1 MPSRF
6 DSSAEPPSK
15 PTKPPDQGAWPSRTP
30 SDRPWRRPAPG
41 PPRTY
46 QQWDPE
52 PTSEPERRRLHLR
65 PVWIVLLFLIPCLAL
80 TAYYLNEQQNILAG
94 GTESMLPS
102 AGYAFVLL
110 LINLDLI
117 GLVVLTLLLSRSLIK
132 AYFER
137 RHRLVGSG
145 FRAKLVAAFIGFAL
159 VPTVLLALVASG
171 LVNKAVD
178 VWFSDQIEV
187 VLKDS
192 YEVARLH
199 HEGLMVLAVNSARA
213 ISREIY
219 REDMLVP
226 EQRELLS
233 ATMARKRAE
242 HNLAGVEV
250 FSYKMETLTKA
261 MDPQVPPAVLDLPIG
276 QLVLQIIKGNQ
287 ELTSVQEAQNGRL
300 IRAGIPIASNTI
312 LGEVDGV
319 VVVDAYVP
327 ESLLAKMETI
337 AKQYTEYR
345 QVKAMK
351 NPIKAGAYLFV
362 GVITVLILFGATWF
376 GFYVARGITV
386 PIQRLAEATE
396 AIAHGDL
403 GVRIK
408 VKAADEIG
416 TLVDSFNRMTD
427 DLRSSKSKLEE
438 ANISLRQSNLEIDD
452 RRAYTQ
458 AVVDT
463 IAAGVLSIDRTG
475 MITTINPSAE
485 RILGVPA
492 DRFRAKP
499 VSEGFKELGVE
510 LFQSAYDK
518 VLADNLDSY
527 SCEGPMDVQGKILT
541 IGLNLSRMKNE
552 AGRHLGFVL
561 VFEDLTELIK
571 AQKTAAWQEVAQRIA
586 HEIKNPLTPIQLSAQ
601 RLRKKFFEKSP
612 DFEHVFDD
620 STEVIVNEVNS
631 LKRMLDE
638 FSKYARMPAPQMVRQ
653 SLHDVIRAVIALYV
667 AAHRDIEFVLD
678 LDETL
683 PMVNFDREQ
692 INRAFVN
699 LFDNAIQSM
708 NQKGRIWITSQY
720 DSKRHRAVVSV
731 ADEGVGINPEDQ
743 DKMFVPY
750 FSRKRTGTGLG
761 LAIVHRIVT
770 DHDGQIWA
778 GNNQPKG
785 AVFTLELPV

>member
-1 MPSRF
+1 MPGPL
-6 DSSAEPPSK
+6 EPPK
-15 PTKPPDQGAWPSRTP
+15 LKEGQAPDRGPGQAQAARA
-30 SDRPWRRPAPG
+30 RPWQRPAPESQG
-41 PPRTY
+41 TRPA
-46 QQWDPE
+46 WDQDAA
-52 PTSEPERRRLHLR
+52 SEPEGRRLHFR
-65 PVWIVLLFLIPCLAL
+65 PVWIVLALLIPCLAL
-80 TAYYLNEQQNILAG
+80 TVYYLNEQQNIVPG
-94 GTESMLPS
+94 SGSESLLPS

-110 LINLDLI
+110 LINLDMI
-117 GLVVLTLLLSRSLIK
+117 GLVVLVLLLSRSLIK

-159 VPTVLLALVASG
+159 VPTVLLAVVASG

-178 VWFSDQIEV
+178 VWFNDQIEL

-199 HEGLMVLAVNSARA
+199 HEGLMVLAVNSARS
-213 ISREIY
+213 ISREIF
-219 REDMLVP
+219 REDMLIP
-226 EQRELLS
+226 EQRELLA

-250 FSYKMETLTKA
+250 FTSKMETLAKA
-261 MDPQVPPAVLDLPIG
+261 VDPQVPASILDLPIG

-300 IRAGIPIASNTI
+300 IRAGIPIASNASP
-312 LGEVDGV
+312 GEVDGV

-396 AIAHGDL
+396 AIAQGDL

-416 TLVDSFNRMTD
+416 TLVDSFNRMTE
-427 DLRSSKSKLEE
+427 DLRVSKSKLEE
-438 ANISLRQSNLEIDD
+438 ANVSLRQSYLELDD

-463 IAAGVLSIDRTG
+463 IAAGVLSIDRAG
-475 MITTINPSAE
+475 VITTVNPSAE
-485 RILGVPA
+485 RILGVPG
-492 DRFRAKP
+492 DRLRARP
-499 VSEGFKELGVE
+499 VSEAFKELGLE

-518 VLADNLDSY
+518 VLADGLDSH
-527 SCEGPMDVQGKILT
+527 SAEGAMEVEGQILT
-541 IGLNLSRMKNE
+541 IGLNLSRMRNE
-552 AGRHLGFVL
+552 AGRDLGFVL

-571 AQKTAAWQEVAQRIA
+571 AQKAAAWQEVAQRIA

-601 RLRKKFFEKSP
+601 RLRKKFFEKAA
-612 DFEHVFDD
+612 DFQSVFDD
-620 STEVIVNEVNS
+620 STEVIVNEVNR

-638 FSKYARMPAPQMVRQ
+638 FSKFARMPAPRMARE
-653 SLHDVIRAVIALYV
+653 SLHHVVREVVALYV
-667 AAHRDIEFVLD
+667 GAHRDVEFVLD

-683 PMVNFDREQ
+683 PLLNMDREQ
-692 INRAFVN
+692 INRVFVN
-699 LFDNAIQSM
+699 LFDNAIQAMS
-708 NQKGRIWITSQY
+708 QKGRIWVTTRY
-720 DSKRHRAVVSV
+720 DFKRHRAVVHV
-731 ADEGVGINPEDQ
+731 ADEGVGISPEDQ

-750 FSRKRTGTGLG
+750 FSRTRTGTGLG
-761 LAIVHRIVT
+761 LAIVHRIIT
-770 DHDGQIWA
+770 DHEGQIRA
-778 GNNQPKG
+778 ANNNPKG
-785 AVFTLELPV
+785 AVLTFELPV